1 MFNAPN
7 FMKAWSFWA
16 ALFLAGANAA
26 LGFLPQLESLM
37 TPESFAALNT
47 FGGIVIA
54 LLRSAAQTFPD
65 EQK

>member
-16 ALFLAGANAA
+16 ALALAGANAA

-37 TPESFAALNT
+37 SAENFAALNT
-47 FGGIVIA
+47 FGGVVIA
-54 LLRSAAQTFPD
+54 LLRSASQTFPK
-65 EQK
+65 E